1 MIGCK
6 KKIRTEEILLVL
18 IFTVIS
24 IAAVFLGGD
33 GGGVFGRAGVQ
44 YFNRDRA
51 VRTDHAGRAGRR
63 AEEGVNT
70 SVEVYRIMSKRK
82 SGNIGSLP

>member
-1 MIGCK
+1 MQK
-6 KKIRTEEILLVL
+6 EDQNRRDSFVL

-82 SGNIGSLP
+82 SGNIG